1 MSFWEKL
8 LNAVS
13 DSATSA
19 LANIIEAIRTVFEG
33 DPETRRKVAFSV
45 AVIALSAKMAK
56 ADGVVTEN
64 EVAAFQQIFAYPES
78 EARNVARLYN
88 LARQDVAGYEAYAE
102 KLSGL
107 CSSGKVDC
115 PILENVLDG
124 LFHIAKADGAI
135 HEKELNFLENVAA
148 IFRISEAHFE
158 SIVARHVYVEG
169 RDPYVVLGVSR
180 KDDFQ
185 TIRKHYRDLVRQH
198 HPDRMI
204 ARGLPASFEAIAND
218 RMARFNAAYAAI
230 ERELRAA

>member
-13 DSATSA
+13 DSATNTLSC
-19 LANIIEAIRTVFEG
+19 LVEAIRTVFEG

-56 ADGVVTEN
+56 ADGVVTES
-64 EVAAFQQIFAYPES
+64 EVKAFQQVFQYPEA
-78 EARNVARLYN
+78 EAKNVARLYN
-88 LARQDVAGYEAYAE
+88 LAKQDVAGFETYAQ

-107 CSSGKVDC
+107 CSTGAANC
-115 PILENVLDG
+115 PVLENVLDG

-135 HEKELNFLENVAA
+135 HEGEMLFLENVAA
-148 IFRISEAHFE
+148 IFTISEEHFE
-158 SIVARHVYVEG
+158 RITARHVYVEG
-169 RDPYVVLGVSR
+169 RDPYLVLGVSR

-185 TIRKHYRDLVRQH
+185 TIRQQYRNLVKEH
-198 HPDRMI
+198 HPDRLI
-204 ARGLPASFEAIAND
+204 ARGMPATFHTIAHD
-218 RMARFNAAYAAI
+218 RMAKFNAAYSAI